1 MNKTVVASVVFPAN
15 TAFVDDFFESLCRQ
29 TYKEFD
35 VFIINDGFENFD
47 AVVERYY
54 SLNITVYKYSN
65 TPSKI
70 RQKLLEL
77 LNRSKYQNIV
87 FSDSDDYLADNRV
100 EESVKYLSKYP
111 IVFNDLT
118 SFYEDK
124 ILNKKIWSSRFNKN
138 KVITRQFLIDK
149 NVLGLGNS
157 GIRKEVLKEI
167 NLDEDLLAVDWA
179 IFYNLIDNL
188 EAFFIDKTQ
197 TFYRQHDSN
206 TIGFDKMSLQRIQTA
221 INVKKRHYIFI
232 KRKDLYNKLRLLE
245 ELNPVDEIEKKI
257 KINQK
262 DRNQNHFWWEE
273 TKLLEK

>member
-1 MNKTVVASVVFPAN
+1 MNKTVVATVVFPAN
-15 TAFVDDFFESLCRQ
+15 TAFVNDFFGSLCRQ

-35 VFIINDGFENFD
+35 VFIINDGLENFD
-47 AVVERYY
+47 FFVKKYN
-54 SLNITVYKYSN
+54 SLNVTVYNYSN

-77 LNRSKYQNIV
+77 LNQSEYEDIV

-100 EESVKYLSKYP
+100 EESVRYLDKYP

-118 SFYEDK
+118 SFYEDT
-124 ILNKKIWSSRFNKN
+124 ILKQNIWSSRFNKN
-138 KVITRQFLIDK
+138 KVITQEFLLDK

-157 GIRKEVLKEI
+157 AIRKEALKEI

-179 IFYNLIDNL
+179 IFYNLIEGL

-197 TFYRQHDSN
+197 TFYRQHNSN
-206 TIGFDKMSLQRIQTA
+206 TIGFDKISLQRIKSA
-221 INVKKRHYIFI
+221 LNVKKRHYNFI
-232 KRKDLYNKLRLLE
+232 KRKDLYSELMLLE
-245 ELNPVDEIEKKI
+245 KSNPIDEIEKKI
-257 KINQK
+257 TTSEK
-262 DRNQNHFWWEE
+262 DTNQNYFWWEE